1 MDQQEQDGTT
11 ETTGATENGGAEN
24 GGAKSK
30 HWTKQRNGR
39 PVSLLIFYFN
49 NSFIFVWTRF
59 LPSFCG
65 N

>member
-24 GGAKSK
+24 GEAKSK

-39 PVSLLIFYFN
+39 PVSVSIL
-49 NSFIFVWTRF
+49 
-59 LPSFCG
+59 
-65 N
+65 